1 MREVVVLAG
10 VAGQV
15 VASGLGGTAVAAA
28 AGAGDPPMAL
38 VVPCPLNK
46 KELLPR
52 QAGVVTFGTVLG
64 ADICWCGVTHT
75 STQQVGH
82 K

>member
-1 MREVVVLAG
+1 MREAVVLAGVAG

-15 VASGLGGTAVAAA
+15 VASGLGGTAAAAA

-64 ADICWCGVTHT
+64 ADICC
-75 STQQVGH
+75 
-82 K
+82 